1 MAENKNEVLEM
12 GKTAFSLFS
21 LKIKMIIIGVAIGIF
36 IVVIFP
42 VVALMSVFSDD
53 DTQSD
58 DKKQEGSSSSSSTTI
73 TVNEVISSDNMKKY
87 EGAVFPMPFETWD
100 SNKDVVTSQFSPSR
114 TITVNGVVQTRAHTG
129 IDLVVISISNPKI
142 CSVLSGKVV
151 VSKAGNTGY
160 GNYVVIEHKSAE
172 NITFYTLY
180 GHMKEGSIMVAEGTE
195 VQAGQVLGIM
205 GSTGNS
211 TGAHLH
217 FEIRIN
223 KNSSSNAVD
232 PFEYLFGS

>member
-21 LKIKMIIIGVAIGIF
+21 LKTKLIIIGVAIGIF

-42 VVALMSVFSDD
+42 VVAIMSIFSGD

-58 DKKQEGSSSSSSTTI
+58 DKKQDGTTSSTTI

-100 SNKDVVTSQFSPSR
+100 SNRDVVTSKFSPSR
-114 TITVNGVVQTRAHTG
+114 TVTVNGVTQTKAHTG

-217 FEIRIN
+217 FEIRMN

-232 PFEYLFGS
+232 PYNYLFGN

>member
-1 MAENKNEVLEM
+1 MPENKNEVLEM

-21 LKIKMIIIGVAIGIF
+21 LKTKLIIIGVAIGIF

-42 VVALMSVFSDD
+42 VVAIMSIFSGD

-58 DKKQEGSSSSSSTTI
+58 DKKQDRTTSSTTT

-100 SNKDVVTSQFSPSR
+100 SNRDVVTSKFSPSR
-114 TITVNGVVQTRAHTG
+114 TVTVNGVTQTKAHTG

-172 NITFYTLY
+172 NITFYTL
-180 GHMKEGSIMVAEGTE
+180 
-195 VQAGQVLGIM
+195 
-205 GSTGNS
+205 
-211 TGAHLH
+211 
-217 FEIRIN
+217 
-223 KNSSSNAVD
+223 
-232 PFEYLFGS
+232 LFLCI

>member
-1 MAENKNEVLEM
+1 M
-12 GKTAFSLFS
+12 
-21 LKIKMIIIGVAIGIF
+21 
-36 IVVIFP
+36 
-42 VVALMSVFSDD
+42 
-53 DTQSD
+53 
-58 DKKQEGSSSSSSTTI
+58 TTI
-73 TVNEVISSDNMKKY
+73 CVNEVNSFFNMKKY

-100 SNKDVVTSQFSPSR
+100 SNKDVVTSKFSPSR

-160 GNYVVIEHKSAE
+160 GNYVVIEHTSAE

-217 FEIRIN
+217 FEIRMN

-232 PFEYLFGS
+232 PYNYLFGN